1 VNSDKGLLVVI
12 SSPSGGGKTTVI
24 RHLLNG
30 GDARFTRSIS
40 MTTREPRPGEVDGK
54 DYFFVDEESFKEK
67 IAKGELVEYEQIHGY
82 YYGTPKRALEN
93 QIERNLIVLMAIDVQ
108 GAFSIKK
115 LFSRSFLI
123 FLEPPDLVSLKE
135 RLIGR
140 RTETSSEMEKRLTRA
155 SDEILLGQQFDF
167 VIVNDHL
174 QNTVKKIKEKI
185 LEKISQINQTGGF

>member
-1 VNSDKGLLVVI
+1 VSSEKGLLVAI

-24 RHLLNG
+24 RHLVNG

-54 DYFFVDEESFKEK
+54 DYFFVDEKSFKEK

-82 YYGTPKRALEN
+82 FYGTPKRSLEN
-93 QIERNLIVLMAIDVQ
+93 QIDRNLIVLMAIDVH

-155 SDEILLGQQFDF
+155 SDEILLGQKFDF

-174 QNTVKKIKEKI
+174 QDTVKKIKEKI
-185 LEKISQINQTGGF
+185 LEKISHINQTGGF